1 MVESQLV
8 VVGNQLLVVTVVG
21 VDHRERER
29 GEKTMAAEVAVFL
42 PDKPPNVTV
51 FLLPRH
57 FHSSL
62 KDSY

>member
-29 GEKTMAAEVAVFL
+29 EVRKQWLQRSQCFSRTS
-42 PDKPPNVTV
+42 PQM
-51 FLLPRH
+51 
-57 FHSSL
+57 
-62 KDSY
+62 